1 MGCTGGEGFEGLRKT
16 IQELLW
22 NFCTVDLRVTAAVG
36 GVDEPRVVRGH
47 VRMGVRP
54 LVVVVFGAA
63 EDEAFVTT
71 RIEGTDVDGDVFFL
85 GGVPNP
91 VSATMGD
98 ADVTEAV
105 GSFGDQIWGIVAQAR
120 SPDVA
125 FAVFVL
131 SRGDE
136 DVVGCT
142 NPRFV
147 ASGARRVGAID
158 GKPGD
163 AFAVGFK
170 GAEVDE
176 FDVGHFIGLNEDAV
190 VAVEGELFVF
200 EVVVIPL
207 GKGAAFPG

>member
-1 MGCTGGEGFEGLRKT
+1 MGGEGFEGLRKT

-22 NFCTVDLRVTAAVG
+22 DFCTIDLGVTAAVG

-47 VRMGVRP
+47 VGMGVRP
-54 LVVVVFGAA
+54 LVAVVLGAA

-71 RIEGTDVDGDVFFL
+71 RFEGTDVDGDVFLL

-91 VSATMGD
+91 VSATAGD

-105 GSFGDQIWGIVAQAR
+105 GSFADQIWGIVAQAR

-136 DVVGCT
+136 DVVGCA

-147 ASGARRVGAID
+147 AGGPRRVGAID

-170 GAEVDE
+170 SAEVDE
-176 FDVGHFIGLNEDAV
+176 FDVGHFVGLNEDAV

-200 EVVVIPL
+200 EVVVVPL